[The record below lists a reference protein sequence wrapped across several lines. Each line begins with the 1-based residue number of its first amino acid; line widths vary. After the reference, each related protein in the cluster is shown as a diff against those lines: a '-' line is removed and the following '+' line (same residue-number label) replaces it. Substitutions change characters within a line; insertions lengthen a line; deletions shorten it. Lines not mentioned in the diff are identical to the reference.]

1 MSLTG
6 STERPNGSW
15 AWKKVRRAAPSQE
28 RSGGLLL
35 TQTLVVA
42 CAGMV

>member
-1 MSLTG
+1 MLTG
-6 STERPNGSW
+6 STQRPNAGW

-28 RSGGLLL
+28 RSGRPLL

-42 CAGMV
+42 RSGML